1 MEHWTFKQMEES
13 DNLSFVIY
21 LLTQKANRFCPTNP
35 FCKKLKS
42 AIKEL
47 EEIKSERVVE
57 ETDVYDTLYELVMA
71 KYVGMKILYD
81 RLWNAPFVRAI
92 DIDELDMRVAFTEL
106 IKFKGE
112 VYCAVYFKG
121 ATQPSCY
128 LKGEATDDFIYAIY
142 EDIGSGVYGIYR
154 QFEQVVFATDAEAY
168 KKLEAINI
176 EKGIVSRKSTSKYL
190 YETLCNLITHEGV
203 EIPSFVSIPFEDYC
217 LPPRIMARSL
227 DDLYLVADDNDV
239 ISANEG
245 NYCAIRKYGM
255 IDIIG
260 YLLDDSI
267 NEEVYIIY
275 EELERGRFGVPK
287 DKFLN
292 QAVFMTY
299 DEANDVLQEMLK
311 DW

>member
-1 MEHWTFKQMEES
+1 MEHWTMKQMEDA

-21 LLTQKANRFCPTNP
+21 VLSQKANKFCPTNP
-35 FCKKLKS
+35 FHKKLKA

-47 EEIKSERVVE
+47 EEIKGQRTVE

-71 KYVGMKILYD
+71 KYVRMKILHD
-81 RLWNAPFVRAI
+81 HLWNAPFVRAV

-121 ATQPSCY
+121 ATKPSCY
-128 LKGEATDDFIYAIY
+128 LKGETTDDYIFAIY
-142 EDIGSGVYGIYR
+142 EDIGNGVYGVVGQY
-154 QFEQVVFATDAEAY
+154 ENVVFATDTEAY
-168 KKLEAINI
+168 KKLDVINI
-176 EKGIVSRKSTSKYL
+176 EKGIVNRKSTSKYL
-190 YETLCNLITHEGV
+190 YETLCNLIIHEGV

-217 LPPRIMARSL
+217 LPPRIETLFL
-227 DDLYLVADDNDV
+227 DDLYLVADYDDV
-239 ISANEG
+239 ISANDG
-245 NYCAIRKYGM
+245 DYYAIRKYGTV
-255 IDIIG
+255 DIIG
-260 YLLDDSI
+260 YL
-267 NEEVYIIY
+267 NEDAIEDEVYIIY

-299 DEANDVLQEMLK
+299 HEANDVLQEMLK
-311 DW
+311 D